1 MVRSCPCRRR
11 RYVTAGE
18 EVLSQLR
25 TGDRIQSARLTS
37 GKERLVIPPGRAKD
51 AAEKAAA
58 AEAALNEPQAEAPG
72 AQQ

>member
-1 MVRSCPCRRR
+1 M
-11 RYVTAGE
+11 
-18 EVLSQLR
+18 LSQLR